1 MIIDTH
7 HHLWNYNPVEFDWID
22 DEMAAIR
29 KSFLPA
35 DLQATLAN
43 TGVEGVVT
51 VQARQSL
58 EETNWLLKLASE
70 NDFIKGVVGWVPLA
84 DESIQ
89 QILEEYKSSPW
100 LKGVRHVV
108 QGEPDPEFILGK
120 DFNKGISL
128 LKNYN
133 LVYDILI
140 FEHQLA
146 NTIRF
151 VDQHPEQQFVVD
163 HIAKPKIK
171 KNELEPWAK
180 NVKELAKRENVSCKI
195 SGMVTEADYK
205 LWTEEQLNPYF
216 ETILEAFGSSRL
228 LFGSDWP
235 VCLVATNYSN
245 WLELV
250 KKTISNFSKE
260 EQDFIL
266 YKNAQRIYNI

>member
-35 DLQATLAN
+35 DLQATLVN

-58 EETNWLLKLASE
+58 EETDWLLKLASE
-70 NDFIKGVVGWVPLA
+70 NDFMKGVVGWVPLA
-84 DESIQ
+84 DENIQ
-89 QILEEYKSSPW
+89 QILEGYKSNPW

-108 QGEPDPEFILGK
+108 QGEPDPEFILGR

-128 LKNYN
+128 LKNFN

-140 FEHQLA
+140 FEQQLP

-151 VDQHPEQQFVVD
+151 VDQHPGQQFVVD

-171 KNELEPWAK
+171 INELEPWAK
-180 NVKELAKRENVSCKI
+180 NIKELAKRENVSCKI

-216 ETILEAFGSSRL
+216 ETVLEAFGPSRL

-245 WLELV
+245 WLDIV
-250 KKTISNFSKE
+250 KKTISKFTKE
-260 EQDFIL
+260 EQDLIL